1 MEQRTKKVWIVS
13 VLCVLVALLVSG
25 CSLAKQDQQS
35 PKNQDQLCGVYIS
48 LDSWGEWK
56 KDEEAM
62 NAHAEKYG
70 WSDNWHPKHY
80 ATVVKRDG
88 EEEYVFEDLKG
99 VGMFLEK
106 EGDTTELVECKSS
119 SGALSDLGME
129 YHLDESDGSTGN
141 SRELSG
147 TVKLARSKE
156 ERVVQTNPIRKD
168 EKGYYVQLDATGG
181 VLVDGEDNT
190 VGTLTSKEEQTVK
203 MEGSVR
209 KKEGFSWKVTIDVS
223 DTLQRVT
230 VREMDRQDQQVQER
244 SFTAK
249 DGDVDMKING
259 KTAWILVEETFRAEN
274 GKTYVKH
281 TAYDR
286 DEEDEETWE
295 GHICNYEGRNG
306 LIDPATLTFE
316 E

>member
-1 MEQRTKKVWIVS
+1 MVS

-80 ATVVKRDG
+80 ATVVKKDG

-106 EGDTTELVECKSS
+106 EGDTTALVECKSS
-119 SGALSDLGME
+119 SGALSDLGVAH
-129 YHLDESDGSTGN
+129 HLDESDGSTGN

-181 VLVDGEDNT
+181 VLVDGEGNIG
-190 VGTLTSKEEQTVK
+190 GTLTSKEEQTVE
-203 MEGSVR
+203 MEGVAS

-223 DTLQRVT
+223 DALQKVT
-230 VREMDRQDQQVQER
+230 VREMDRRDQQICEHV
-244 SFTAK
+244 FTVK
-249 DGDVDMKING
+249 DGDVDMKLNE
-259 KTAWILVEETFRAEN
+259 KTAWILVEEIFRAQN
-274 GKTYVKH
+274 GSTYVKH

-286 DEEDEETWE
+286 DEGEEEPWGE
-295 GHICNYEGRNG
+295 HICNYAGRAG
-306 LIDPATLTFE
+306 LINPATLYFAE
-316 E
+316 QGD

>member
-1 MEQRTKKVWIVS
+1 MIS
-13 VLCVLVALLVSG
+13 VLCALVALLVSG
-25 CSLAKQDQQS
+25 CSLAREDQQK
-35 PKNQDQLCGVYIS
+35 PQNQDQLCGVYIS
-48 LDSWGEWK
+48 LDFWEEWK

-88 EEEYVFEDLKG
+88 EEEYIFEDLKG

-106 EGDTTELVECKSS
+106 EGDITTLVECKSS
-119 SGALSDLGME
+119 SGALSNLGTE
-129 YHLDESDGSTGN
+129 THLDESEDGTEN
-141 SRELSG
+141 SRGISG
-147 TVKLARSKE
+147 TVKLALSKE

-181 VLVDGEDNT
+181 VMIDGEGNS
-190 VGTLTSKEEQTVK
+190 GSTLTSKEEQTVE
-203 MEGSVR
+203 MEGSAR
-209 KKEGFSWKVTIDVS
+209 KKEGFSWKVTIEVS
-223 DTLQRVT
+223 DRLQKVT
-230 VREMDRQDQQVQER
+230 VREMDRQNQQIQER

-249 DGDVDMKING
+249 DGDVDMKMNG
-259 KTAWILVEETFRAEN
+259 KTAWILVEETFCAEN

-286 DEEDEETWE
+286 EKESEEAWE

-306 LIDPATLTFE
+306 LINPATLTFE